1 MKHITKKNIIRAI
14 FILFLLYWSYRW
26 GFIGAIIMPLP
37 LAIICMFNF
46 KWEQTMK
53 VRVIGYDIYAEWFGE
68 KMQEGKGV
76 AIEDLSDKDFME
88 IYKRQNNKWEFNSLK
103 EFQDEFNLDGGYAP
117 MPNDSIIRFFEN
129 E

>member
-1 MKHITKKNIIRAI
+1 
-14 FILFLLYWSYRW
+14 
-26 GFIGAIIMPLP
+26 
-37 LAIICMFNF
+37 
-46 KWEQTMK
+46 MK